1 MKISPCTPFH
11 QLDEGSY
18 KGRFFFVF
26 RKAETA
32 FRQYPDTG

>member
-18 KGRFFFVF
+18 KGRFFVSK
-26 RKAETA
+26 KAETA
-32 FRQYPDTG
+32 FWMYPDIG